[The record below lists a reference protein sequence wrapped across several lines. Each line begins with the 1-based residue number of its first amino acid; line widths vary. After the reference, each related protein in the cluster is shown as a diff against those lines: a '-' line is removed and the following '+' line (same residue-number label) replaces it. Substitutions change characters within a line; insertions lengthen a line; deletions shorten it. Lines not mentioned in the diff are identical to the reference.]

1 MTTGRVKLISHDS
14 HHNEEKFLQGF
25 MDSEEVAQW
34 GRMRFVSEE
43 DLNHSFVSMDFLGDP
58 RQRLIKSRMLSD
70 AGKFLRETRG
80 QPEILGGWYQL
91 GEHQYL
97 LPGDQSFSQVFNGA
111 SHHADSLLSQR
122 HALPEMIDLNK
133 RLMVSCFSRDKG
145 MAYQIMPQLFLTM
158 TASGLS
164 AWDSENMEWNLS
176 AADTSVLE
184 CVIDNRDLL
193 FNAPPQN
200 YLPIKYPQST
210 STDTYLYKAFLEE
223 KNANTEDFMLLT
235 DCYPVSTAFDLYE
248 DYSTAFQQW
257 TKTSSFSGSEN
268 ATDRVFVLD
277 QVRGIV
283 HLNPEAT
290 EFPRSFYLSYHPQVM
305 VQGHLRSAG
314 EDVHLPREPF
324 ARVLDHQVG
333 SYYYCIKEKDELN
346 PVISLS
352 SEDLILDGDKF
363 SGAFYGQAPAL
374 IHGRC
379 FHPTTLEPL
388 PGYSLSITNQRGIGK
403 IVGMRGTSLQIQSD
417 PNGEFSFHYQPPSLL
432 QAGVSGWAQTSSSL
446 NLSSSHYFDTS
457 LRDLYLYAVWKDDPL
472 VGRDSTSAIE
482 GEVEWNSVL
491 MNGRHVIVYDYSTSM
506 RNPVTNTNGA
516 WAPVRPVSF
525 SETSLTYATD
535 LPGTDNKVAGYWVTG
550 SRESLFSI
558 DGQEFK
564 VLNQHTE
571 QSQGNW
577 FSGAFDYP
585 LGWRLPG
592 LVDPSSVL
600 DGALYFTLNP
610 LFGEHAILFE
620 AGETANYQAGIL
632 DIEFEL
638 V

>member
-1 MTTGRVKLISHDS
+1 MTTGRIKLISHDS

-25 MDSEEVAQW
+25 MDAEEVGQW

-43 DLNHSFVSMDFLGDP
+43 DLNHSFVSMSFLGDP
-58 RQRLIKSRMLSD
+58 RQQLIKSRMVSD
-70 AGKFLRETRG
+70 AGKYLRETRG

-91 GEHQYL
+91 GQHQYL
-97 LPGDQSFSQVFNGA
+97 LPGDQSFTEGFNGT
-111 SHHADSLLSQR
+111 SGHIDTLLSQR
-122 HALPEMIDLNK
+122 HKLPEMVDLN
-133 RLMVSCFSRDKG
+133 RRIVVSCFSRRG
-145 MAYQIMPQLFLTM
+145 AIYQITPQLSFTM

-164 AWDSENMEWNLS
+164 AWDSENMEWDLS

-184 CVIDNRDLL
+184 CVIDNKDLL
-193 FNAPPQN
+193 FNAPPTN

-210 STDTYLYKAFLEE
+210 STDVYSYKSFLE
-223 KNANTEDFMLLT
+223 KQNANPENFALLT
-235 DCYPVSTAFDLYE
+235 DLYPVGTAFNLYE
-248 DYSTAFQQW
+248 DYSTAFHQW

-268 ATDRVFVLD
+268 ATDKVFVLD
-277 QVRGIV
+277 RVRGVV

-290 EFPRSFYLSYHPQVM
+290 EFPRSFYLSYHPEVM

-333 SYYYCIKEKDELN
+333 SYYYCIKEKDDLA
-346 PVISLS
+346 PVLSLT
-352 SEDLILDGDKF
+352 SESMSLTGDTF
-363 SGAFYGQAPAL
+363 SGAFYGQPPSL
-374 IHGRC
+374 IQGRC
-379 FHPTTLEPL
+379 FHPVTLKPL
-388 PGYSLSITNQRGIGK
+388 PGQTLRISNERGIGK
-403 IVGMRGTSLQIQSD
+403 IVGMRGTSMLIQSD
-417 PNGEFSFHYQPPSLL
+417 PNGEFSFYYQPPSLL
-432 QAGVSGWAQTSSSL
+432 QAGVSGWSQTSSSL
-446 NLSSSHYFDTS
+446 SLSSSHYFDTS
-457 LRDLYLYAVWKDDPL
+457 LQDLYLYTVWKDDPL

-482 GEVEWNSVL
+482 GEVEWDSVL
-491 MNGRHVIVYDYSTSM
+491 MNGRHVIVHAYSTGM
-506 RNPVTNTNGA
+506 RNPVTNTAGA
-516 WAPVRPVSF
+516 WAPVRPVAF
-525 SETSLTYATD
+525 TETSLTYATD

-550 SRESLFSI
+550 SREALFSI
-558 DGQEFK
+558 SGQEFK
-564 VLNQHTE
+564 ILNQHTE

-610 LFGEHAILFE
+610 LFGDHAILFE

-632 DIEFEL
+632 DFEFEL